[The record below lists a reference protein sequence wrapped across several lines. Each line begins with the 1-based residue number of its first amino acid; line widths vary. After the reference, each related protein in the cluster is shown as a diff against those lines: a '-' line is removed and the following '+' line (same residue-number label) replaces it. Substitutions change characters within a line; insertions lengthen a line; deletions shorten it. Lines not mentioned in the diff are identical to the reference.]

1 MATKTKSKSKRPAAK
16 TIGKGK
22 FKRVCIHK
30 HCRKTFRTDDA
41 RKRYCS
47 AACGNRHRHNT
58 WFKRAAAA
66 LRQLKAKGITVK
78 LPIDKATRKVKAKAK
93 PKRKAKAARKPARKV
108 ARKATRKN
116 KVAKRTTV
124 KARVRVHVK
133 AKPEAGEVTGV
144 TTESLPT

>member
-1 MATKTKSKSKRPAAK
+1 MATKTKSKSKRPANK
-16 TIGKGK
+16 TAGKGK
-22 FKRVCIHK
+22 FVRTCPHK
-30 HCRKTFRTDDA
+30 HCHKKFRTDDP

-47 AACGNRHRHNT
+47 AECGNRHRHNT

-78 LPIDKATRKVKAKAK
+78 LPAEKRKAKAKAK
-93 PKRKAKAARKPARKV
+93 PKRARKPARKV

-133 AKPEAGEVTGV
+133 AKPQTAGTVTGV